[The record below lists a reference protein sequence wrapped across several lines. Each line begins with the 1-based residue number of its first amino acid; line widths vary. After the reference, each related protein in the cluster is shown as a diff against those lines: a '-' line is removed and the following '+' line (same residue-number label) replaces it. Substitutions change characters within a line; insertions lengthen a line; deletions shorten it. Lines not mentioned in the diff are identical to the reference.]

1 MSCRILLVRQGEHHF
16 LATPEDLYRALYFQ
30 LPDNTIMR
38 LTTLFEPAETSK
50 HLSNVEI
57 FMIGEF
63 DVSWQFCKEDFV
75 DYIRHASRHCN
86 QSSYVQKY

>member
-57 FMIGEF
+57 VMIGEF
-63 DVSWQFCKEDFV
+63 DVSRQFCKEDFV
-75 DYIRHASRHCN
+75 DYIRHASSHCN